1 MKELIDKLS
10 LGVIKYEK
18 PVMEVSVEEITI
30 KMESEKI
37 YRGNFEVIST
47 NDENLKGIIFSTDNR
62 LIIENDNFIGK
73 NTIINYSVN
82 TKYVGKGEEIKGKI
96 NIVSNGGEIA
106 IPFNITVDA
115 ISAETTLGSI
125 KNLFHFSNL
134 VQMSYDEAL
143 KLFGSEKFSHIFLEN
158 DLPLMAVYN
167 GLIGSKDINLA
178 MEEFLVAAK
187 KKSIVNISISKEIEE
202 HNNIEE
208 NYGDSIIV
216 SKDTWG
222 YVGIELEIYGDF
234 IKADKTRLTSN
245 DFAGSNYE
253 LSYYIDKSKLHKGKN
268 YGRIRFITRYQKLDF
283 VVFVCMSEESQ
294 EEVKEYKKAVWKILK
309 RYIDFRMKKINV
321 DHWAEESDSIIS
333 KVRGIKDSMFM
344 KLVQAQIC
352 VTKGRESDGAWLLEN
367 VAEDILPIREQEIE
381 LYCYYLYVRT
391 IQKRDDEFTGEIIKK
406 IKGYY
411 ENGYD
416 SWKLLWILLYID
428 DMYDNNVSLKVLRIK
443 EQYLKGMRSP
453 LLYFEALKSFNEVP
467 EMLRVLDEFEIQ
479 VLYFGMKNDFINKKL
494 AMQINEVSKTERR
507 LNPLVFELISK
518 LYKKYDEIDILENIC
533 SLLIKSSKSGAD
545 YFAWFEQGIEKK
557 LKITSLY
564 EYYMYSISDDFDG
577 VIPEIV
583 MMYFTYN
590 NTSLSYE
597 KIDLLYANIVK
608 NKESNFKIYN
618 LYKIQFE
625 KYVADNILK
634 GRMNCHLAVIY
645 EDVFSKSM
653 VGPEIA
659 EKLPDILNTYEIKC
673 KNKNMSHAIIVHKE
687 INKVD
692 KYPIIKG
699 KVYVRIY
706 TEDAAIILE
715 DVNGTRYFNDNDYT
729 IRRLLDMEEYLKMC
743 YEISTGNKGLILYLG
758 DRYLKYRKKP
768 DKSISILNYML
779 KMNELIEPFRLN
791 VEKEIIDYYSLNY
804 DGDNLDEYILNTSV
818 EKLGAVS
825 RVKLIELA
833 IVRGLYDRAYELI
846 SQYGFYK
853 IEPRRILKCVAKLIE
868 KREFEEDKLLVEMSA
883 FSFSKGKYNE
893 EVLYYLGNF
902 YNGMTKEL
910 LNVWK
915 ASNDFAYENKELE
928 EKIIVQMLFT
938 GAYVGK
944 IEKIYDSY
952 FQKGANSKVKKAY
965 LFSKS
970 YDYFVKESIIEES
983 IFKYIEK
990 DVYYGDEINDMCALA
1005 FLKHMSEKESMSKEH
1020 IEICQ
1025 NLVFDLTKVNKVFEF
1040 YKSFK
1045 KYFRLPYSISDK
1057 TIVEYR
1063 TNPKNRVFIH
1073 YIIDDGNYDAEKY
1086 SVEEMTNICDGIFTY
1101 SFVLFYG
1108 ENIQYY
1114 ITEEYSEEVTVTE
1127 SKTLSLSNVNFS
1139 SDNTHYG
1146 LLNDMLVC
1154 KDMNEEKTFE
1164 KMAKEYIIKRE
1175 LLNTV
1180 LTVL

>member
-18 PVMEVSVEEITI
+18 PVMEVSITEITI
-30 KMESEKI
+30 KMETEKLL
-37 YRGNFEVIST
+37 RGNFEVIST
-47 NDENLKGIIFSTDNR
+47 NDKKLKGIIFSTDNR
-62 LIIENDNFIGK
+62 LTIENNNFIGK
-73 NTIINYSVN
+73 ENIINYSIN
-82 TKYVGKGEEIKGKI
+82 TKYVEKGEEIKGSI
-96 NIVSNGGEIA
+96 NIVSNGGELS
-106 IPFNITVDA
+106 IPFNITVDS

-143 KLFGSEKFSHIFLEN
+143 KLFSSEKFSHIFLEKN
-158 DLPLMAVYN
+158 LPLMAVYN

-178 MEEFLVAAK
+178 MEEFLVAAN
-187 KKSIVNISISKEIEE
+187 KKSIVNISVSKEKELYS
-202 HNNIEE
+202 NIEE

-222 YVGIELEIYGDF
+222 YVGIELEVYGSF
-234 IKADKTRLTSN
+234 IKVDKTRLTSN

-268 YGRIRFITRYQKLDF
+268 YGRIRFRTMYQKIDF
-283 VVFVCMSEESQ
+283 VVIVHMSKESLEEDRD
-294 EEVKEYKKAVWKILK
+294 YKKAVWIILK
-309 RYIDFRMKKINV
+309 KYIDFRMKKINV
-321 DHWAEESDSIIS
+321 DHWAEESDAIIS
-333 KVRGIKDSMFM
+333 KVRSIKDSMFM
-344 KLVQAQIC
+344 KLVQAHIC
-352 VTKGRESDGAWLLEN
+352 VTKGKESDGAWLLEN
-367 VAEDILPIREQEIE
+367 VAEDILPIREEEIE

-391 IQKRDDEFTGEIIKK
+391 IQKRDDEFTEEIIKK

-428 DMYDNNVSLKVLRIK
+428 EMYDNNISLKVLRIK

-479 VLYFGMKNDFINKKL
+479 VLYFGIKNNYINKKL
-494 AMQINEVSKTERR
+494 AMQINEISKTERKF
-507 LNPLVFELISK
+507 NPLVFELISK
-518 LYKKYDEIDILENIC
+518 LYEKYEDNEILENIC
-533 SLLIKSSKSGAD
+533 SLLIKSSKSD
-545 YFAWFEQGIEKK
+545 EEYFMWFEKGVEKN

-564 EYYMYSISDDFDG
+564 EYYMYTISDDFDG
-577 VIPEIV
+577 VIPQII

-590 NTSLSYE
+590 STSISDE

-608 NKESNFKIYN
+608 NKERNLKIYN
-618 LYKIQFE
+618 IYKIQFE
-625 KYVADNILK
+625 KYVADNILL

-645 EDVFSKSM
+645 EDVFNKAI

-673 KNKNMSHAIIVHKE
+673 KNKNMRQVLIVHKE

-692 KYPIIKG
+692 RYPIIKG
-699 KVYVRIY
+699 KVCVRIY
-706 TEDAAIILE
+706 TEDVAIILE
-715 DVNGTRYFNDNDYT
+715 DMGGNRYYNSNEYT
-729 IRRLLDMEEYLKMC
+729 LIRLLDMEEYLKMC

-779 KMNELIEPFRLN
+779 KMEDLVESYRLS
-791 VEKEIIDYYSLNY
+791 VEKEIVDYYSLNY
-804 DGDNLDEYILNTSV
+804 DGDNLDEYILNTSA
-818 EKLGAVS
+818 EKLGSIS
-825 RVKLIELA
+825 RVKIIELS

-846 SQYGFYK
+846 LQFGFYK

-868 KREFEEDKLLVEMSA
+868 KREFEEDKLLVEMA
-883 FSFSKGKYNE
+883 VFSFGKGKYNE
-893 EVLYYLGNF
+893 EVLYYLGKY
-902 YNGMTKEL
+902 YNGTTKEL
-910 LNVWK
+910 LSIWK
-915 ASNDFAYENKELE
+915 ASNDFSYENKELE

-970 YDYFVKESIIEES
+970 YDFFVRQNIIEDS

-990 DVYYGDEINDMCALA
+990 DVYYGDEVNDMCALA
-1005 FLKHMSEKESMSKEH
+1005 FLKYMSEKEQISEEH

-1025 NLVFDLTKVNKVFEF
+1025 NLVFELTKVNKVFGF
-1040 YKSFK
+1040 YKTFK
-1045 KYFRLPYSISDK
+1045 KHFRLPYAISDK

-1063 TNPKNRVFIH
+1063 TNPQNRVFIH
-1073 YIIDDGNYDAEKY
+1073 YLIEDGNYERESY
-1086 SVEEMTNICDGIFTY
+1086 SVAEMTNICDGIFTY

-1114 ITEEYSEEVTVTE
+1114 ITEEYNDEVMVTE
-1127 SKTLSLSNVNFS
+1127 SRNITLSNVEFS

-1146 LLNDMLVC
+1146 LLNDMIVC
-1154 KDMNEEKTFE
+1154 KEMNEEKTFE
-1164 KMAKEYIIKRE
+1164 KMANEYIIKRE

-1180 LTVL
+1180 FKVQ